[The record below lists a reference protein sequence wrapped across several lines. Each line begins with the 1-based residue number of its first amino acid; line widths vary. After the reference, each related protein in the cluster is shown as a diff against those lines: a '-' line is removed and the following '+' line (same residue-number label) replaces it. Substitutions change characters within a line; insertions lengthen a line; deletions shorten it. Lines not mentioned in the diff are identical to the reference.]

1 MEKKYK
7 IIIFDLID
15 TLANSESISESTKAL
30 EQAIGADMVDYIIGG
45 GKIDTEKTV
54 DEVINRVKNFKNITS
69 EQENL
74 IRKWI
79 EPSGTVLLPETTEI
93 LQSLKDKG
101 YLIGIISNSP
111 PTTQDQLGDLK
122 IDSFVDKA
130 IFSFECGYRKPS
142 KEIYDLFLEKL
153 GISPK
158 EALMIGDSLKNDVL
172 GAQSAG
178 LDAILLDPNNTIDF
192 NPKIKSLL
200 ELKNIL

>member
-15 TLANSESISESTKAL
+15 TLVNSKSISESTKAL
-30 EQAIGADMVDYIIGG
+30 EQAIGTDIVDYIISD
-45 GKIDTEKTV
+45 GKIDTEKTI
-54 DEVINRVKNFKNITS
+54 DEVINRVKNFKNITP
-69 EQENL
+69 EQEKL
-74 IRKWI
+74 IRTWI
-79 EPSGTVLLPETTEI
+79 EPSGTILLPETIEI
-93 LQSLKDKG
+93 LQYLKDKG

-122 IDSFVDKA
+122 IDSFINQT
-130 IFSFECGYRKPS
+130 IFSFECGYRKPN
-142 KEIYDLFLEKL
+142 KEIYNLFLNKL

-158 EALMIGDSLKNDVL
+158 EALMVGDSLKNDVL

-178 LDAILLDPNNTIDF
+178 LDAFLLDPNN
-192 NPKIKSLL
+192 NSNYEPKIKSLL